1 MKKPKH
7 PEIAFLM
14 FKLDAEISEMNKVQE
29 HITKLKDEIWE
40 KMRNSNL
47 SRVCYDGR
55 FTASVRGKQL
65 LVRHNAGKEVEE

>member
-40 KMRNSNL
+40 KMRNNNL
-47 SRVCYDGR
+47 SHVCYDGL

-65 LVRHNAGKEVEE
+65 LVRHKAG